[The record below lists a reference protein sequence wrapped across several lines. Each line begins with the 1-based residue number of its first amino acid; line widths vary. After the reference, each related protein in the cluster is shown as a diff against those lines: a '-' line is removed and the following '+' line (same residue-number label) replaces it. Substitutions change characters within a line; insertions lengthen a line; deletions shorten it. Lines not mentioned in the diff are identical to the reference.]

1 MAVQGLT
8 VIAHELTTSLGLAG
22 RDCSASCYLNTTCKR
37 WKEDQGSQ
45 FWE

>member
-22 RDCSASCYLNTTCKR
+22 TDCSAGCCLNTTCKR